1 VYFLLNQNTTPT
13 ELGEINPNT
22 TVLQWLRINNLVGS
36 KEGCASGDC
45 GACTAVI
52 GELVVENKKQVIEYK
67 SINTCISLAYS
78 LVGKHL
84 ITIEGLKE
92 GKDLHPVQQAMVD
105 ESGSQCGFCTPG
117 FVMSLFALY
126 HKETKINLSKIND
139 ALSGNLCRCTGYKPI
154 IAAAFSSFN
163 EKPKKPSDYYTQNR
177 TKIKQQLIRLNEN
190 QKVSSSYTNNGNTVR
205 YDAPSSLQEL
215 TKVLNENPAAQ
226 IIAAGTDLSLEITQ
240 SLKEFSHIVNVT
252 SVKELQTI
260 RDGDSELE
268 IGSAVTYQ
276 DASRSL
282 FNYWPDLEAFL
293 HRFGSLPIR
302 NWATIGGNIANAS
315 PIGDMPP
322 VLIALEAKLK
332 LRKNSNVRLVKL
344 EDFFVSYKKTILK
357 KGEFIESM
365 VIPKPTSKEQL
376 ITHKISK
383 RYEDDIS
390 AVCMAINITLSGD
403 QPTSA
408 RIALGG
414 MSGIPQRAHQ
424 LEKVLIQYWN
434 QENLTQQAYK
444 ALQKEF
450 TPFSDVRASAEYRLK
465 VSANLVKKS
474 NLMMKGEKVAD
485 LAETTQTSSFLE
497 A

>member
-1 VYFLLNQNTTPT
+1 MHFLLNQNTTT
-13 ELGEINPNT
+13 TGLGAINPNT
-22 TVLQWLRINNLVGS
+22 TVLQWLRNNNLVGS

-52 GELVVENKKQVIEYK
+52 GELVVQNKKQVVEYK
-67 SINTCISLAYS
+67 SINTCIALAYS

-84 ITIEGLKE
+84 VTIEGLRE
-92 GKDLHPVQQAMVD
+92 GTDLHPVQRAMIN

-126 HKETKINLSKIND
+126 HNEKKIDLAKVND

-154 IAAAFSSFN
+154 IAAAFSAFN
-163 EKPKKPSDYYTQNR
+163 EKPKKSSDYYTQNR
-177 TKIKQQLIRLNEN
+177 TKIKQALIRLNEHQN
-190 QKVSSSYTNNGNTVR
+190 VSSSYTNDGNTIR
-205 YDAPSSLQEL
+205 YDAPTSLQQLEQ
-215 TKVLNENPAAQ
+215 VLSENPAAK

-240 SLKEFSHIVNVT
+240 SLREFSHIVNVS
-252 SVKELQTI
+252 SVKELQKI
-260 RDGDSELE
+260 RDGRSELE

-276 DASRSL
+276 DASDSL
-282 FNYWPDLEAFL
+282 FNYWPGLEAFL
-293 HRFGSLPIR
+293 RRFASLPIK

-322 VLIALEAKLK
+322 VLIALQAKLK
-332 LRKNSNVRLVKL
+332 LRRNSNVRLVEL
-344 EDFFVSYKKTILK
+344 EDFFVSYRKTILK
-357 KGEFIESM
+357 KGEFIESI
-365 VIPKPTSKEQL
+365 VIPKPTSKERL

-390 AVCMAINITLSGD
+390 AVCMAINVTLSED
-403 QPTSA
+403 QPSSV

-424 LEKVLIQYWN
+424 LEQAFIHHWDQD
-434 QENLTQQAYK
+434 NLTEYAYK
-444 ALQKEF
+444 ALKKEF
-450 TPFSDVRASAEYRLK
+450 SPFNDVRASAEYRLK

-474 NLMMKGEKVAD
+474 ILMMKGENVED
-485 LAETTQTSSFLE
+485 LAEISQTSSYLE